1 MINSFHKL
9 TTIIVVLWMFAVVS
23 NADNKDAKVLETEPQ
38 YAEELVTEGKRIPAE
53 LVTDPW
59 RNQYPLYNNY
69 GERITGTNY

>member
-9 TTIIVVLWMFAVVS
+9 TTIIVVLWMFAIVS
-23 NADNKDAKVLETEPQ
+23 NADNKDAKVLETEQQ
-38 YAEELVTEGKRIPAE
+38 YAEE

-69 GERITGTNY
+69 GERITGTDY

>member
-9 TTIIVVLWMFAVVS
+9 TTIIVVLWMFAIVS

-38 YAEELVTEGKRIPAE
+38 YAEE

>member
-9 TTIIVVLWMFAVVS
+9 TTIIVVLWLFAVVS
-23 NADNKDAKVLETEPQ
+23 NADNKDAKVLETEQQ
-38 YAEELVTEGKRIPAE
+38 YANE

-69 GERITGTNY
+69 GERITGTDY

>member
-38 YAEELVTEGKRIPAE
+38 YAEELVT
-53 LVTDPW
+53 DPW

>member
-23 NADNKDAKVLETEPQ
+23 NADNKDAKVLEKEPQ
-38 YAEELVTEGKRIPAE
+38 YAEE

-69 GERITGTNY
+69 GERITGTDY

>member
-9 TTIIVVLWMFAVVS
+9 TTIIDVLWMFAVVS

-38 YAEELVTEGKRIPAE
+38 YAEELVT
-53 LVTDPW
+53 DPW

>member
-38 YAEELVTEGKRIPAE
+38 YAEELVT
-53 LVTDPW
+53 DPW

-69 GERITGTNY
+69 GERITGTDY

>member
-23 NADNKDAKVLETEPQ
+23 NADNKDAKVLETEQQ
-38 YAEELVTEGKRIPAE
+38 YAEE

-69 GERITGTNY
+69 GERITGTDY

>member
-9 TTIIVVLWMFAVVS
+9 TTIIVVLWMFAIVS
-23 NADNKDAKVLETEPQ
+23 QADNKETKVLETKPQ
-38 YAEELVTEGKRIPAE
+38 YTEE

>member
-23 NADNKDAKVLETEPQ
+23 NADNKEAKVLETEQQ
-38 YAEELVTEGKRIPAE
+38 YAEE

-69 GERITGTNY
+69 GERITGTDY

>member
-23 NADNKDAKVLETEPQ
+23 NADNKDAKVLEKEPQ
-38 YAEELVTEGKRIPAE
+38 YTEE

>member
-9 TTIIVVLWMFAVVS
+9 TTIIVVLWLFAVVS
-23 NADNKDAKVLETEPQ
+23 NADNKETKVIQTEQQ
-38 YAEELVTEGKRIPAE
+38 YAEE

>member
-9 TTIIVVLWMFAVVS
+9 TTILVVLWMFAVVS
-23 NADNKDAKVLETEPQ
+23 NADNKDAKVLEKEPQ
-38 YAEELVTEGKRIPAE
+38 YTEE

>member
-23 NADNKDAKVLETEPQ
+23 NADNKDAKVLETEQQ
-38 YAEELVTEGKRIPAE
+38 YAEE

-69 GERITGTNY
+69 GERITDRF

>member
-9 TTIIVVLWMFAVVS
+9 TTIIVVLWMFAIVS
-23 NADNKDAKVLETEPQ
+23 NADNKDAKVLETEQQ
-38 YAEELVTEGKRIPAE
+38 YAEE

>member
-23 NADNKDAKVLETEPQ
+23 NADNKDAKVLETQ
-38 YAEELVTEGKRIPAE
+38 DKYAEE

-69 GERITGTNY
+69 GERITGTDY

>member
-9 TTIIVVLWMFAVVS
+9 TTIIVVLWLFAVVS
-23 NADNKDAKVLETEPQ
+23 NADNKDAKVLETEQQ
-38 YAEELVTEGKRIPAE
+38 YANE